1 MDELLRL
8 GNRLRIVQPLFSLTT
23 FGRTWR
29 VFAPD
34 GSLAMYAEQPWF
46 RLREEFV
53 VYADEDQLQPLFT
66 IRTRRLMAV
75 NREHDILDALSGTRL
90 GTLRTRGFA
99 SMLRDSW
106 DILGSDGQPAG
117 LMEETGQALLRRVFR
132 FLPGQHRIE
141 LGGRGVAVVHQIFR
155 FFRKEFELEILPVE
169 DPIEPRF
176 AVACALVAM
185 LADVGR
191 ERNG

>member
-8 GNRLRIVQPLFSLTT
+8 GHRFLIVQSWFSLH
-23 FGRTWR
+23 RTWQ
-29 VFAPD
+29 VYGPD
-34 GSLAMYAEQPWF
+34 GALAMYAERPWL
-46 RLREEFV
+46 RLRQEFV
-53 VYADEDQLQPLFT
+53 VYADEAQLQPLFT
-66 IRTRRLMAV
+66 IRTRRLMSF

-90 GTLRTRGFA
+90 GTLRTRGLA
-99 SMLRDSW
+99 SIWRDTW
-106 DILGSDGQPAG
+106 DILGPDDQPAG

-141 LGGRGVAVVHQIFR
+141 LGGREVALVHQIFR
-155 FFRKEFELEILPVE
+155 LFRKEFELEILQVD

-176 AVACALVAM
+176 AVACALVAL

-191 ERNG
+191 ERSA